1 MSSSWALKMLF
12 QLQVILM
19 IMDNKTIPFDT
30 TQDSA
35 VKQFDVLQRM
45 DINARAAMTFELS
58 DNLRSILEAG
68 IHLRHPDYCDDDI
81 KLSALSLT
89 VDKRLFNQAFPDC
102 RVSA

>member
-1 MSSSWALKMLF
+1 MLS

-19 IMDNKTIPFDT
+19 IMDNKTIPSDT
-30 TQDSA
+30 AQDSA
-35 VKQFDVLQRM
+35 VKQFDVLKKI

-68 IHLRHPDYCDDDI
+68 IHLRHPNYCDDDI

-89 VDKRLFNQAFPDC
+89 VDKKLFKQAFPDC
-102 RVSA
+102 RVTA